1 MRWFWLAVLLPFVPL
16 RALACD
22 VALVLGVDVS
32 HSIDNSEYG
41 FQVIGMVEALD
52 DPLIASAL
60 IDAQAAVTVVQ
71 WSGQGEQQVSIPWM
85 RVVSNQS
92 LRALQMR
99 MRTMQRPWS
108 MSNTAVG
115 EALQVMVEMFDEVPD
130 CGRKIIDFSGD
141 GVNNTGPLPIGPRG
155 AAQARGITI
164 NGLAIDRIG
173 LSVTQYFKGHVL
185 TGRDSFVITAK
196 GYRDYPRALR
206 KKLLRELLP
215 PSS

>member
-1 MRWFWLAVLLPFVPL
+1 MRFLVLLLFLVCAAG
-16 RALACD
+16 RTLACD
-22 VALVLGVDVS
+22 VALVMGVDVS

-52 DPLIASAL
+52 DPVIASAL
-60 IDAQAAVTVVQ
+60 LDLNVAIAVVQ
-71 WSGQGEQQVSIPWM
+71 WSGDGQQEVSIPWV
-85 RVVSNQS
+85 RITTRQS

-99 MRTMQRPWS
+99 LRTLRRPWS

-115 EALQVMVEMFDEVPD
+115 AAITRMTSLFDEVSD
-130 CGRKIIDFSGD
+130 CNRKVIDFSGD
-141 GVNNTGPLPIGPRG
+141 GINNSGPLPNEPRH
-155 AAQARGITI
+155 AAHAAGITI

-173 LSVTQYFKGHVL
+173 LSVTQYYKGHVL
-185 TGRDSFVITAK
+185 VGRNAFVVTAR
-196 GYRDYPRALR
+196 GYRDYPKALR

>member
-1 MRWFWLAVLLPFVPL
+1 MKAFVLALLLPLQAV
-16 RALACD
+16 ACD

-41 FQVIGMVEALD
+41 FQVAGMVQALD

-60 IDAQAAVTVVQ
+60 IDAQAAVSVVQ
-71 WSGQGEQQVSIPWM
+71 WSGQGEQQVSIPWI
-85 RVVSNQS
+85 RVNSTQS

-99 MRTMQRPWS
+99 MRTMGRPWS

-115 EALQVMVEMFDEVPD
+115 AALETMIRLFDAVPE
-130 CGRKIIDFSGD
+130 CRRKIIDFSGD
-141 GVNNTGPLPIGPRG
+141 GVNNSGPLPIGPRG
-155 AAQARGITI
+155 MAMDRDITI
-164 NGLAIDRIG
+164 NGLAIDRLG
-173 LSVTQYFKGHVL
+173 LSVTQYYKGHVL
-185 TGRDSFVITAK
+185 TGRGAFVITAK